1 MLKDR
6 PGSWNLADWLCVG
19 ESPPK
24 ELVHTF
30 YYGLCACIVSRAA
43 GVLGMAEEEKRY
55 ADLSARVQA
64 AFDRKFLD
72 LDARRFG
79 DGRCG
84 ADVFGLA
91 LGGLPAD
98 QQSAVANAYADRIL
112 TENGG
117 HLDTGF
123 LATSMLFDVL
133 SDAGRDDVA
142 FTIMNQRTYPS
153 YGYWIAQGATT
164 LWESWN
170 GPAGVSRNHPALGS
184 GVKWLYKGLAGL
196 QIDPAKPGYEHVIIR
211 PRMVGGVT
219 QCSYHIKTQ
228 RGRFG
233 VEWEKSESRVT
244 IKVVIPV
251 NSSATVYV
259 PARSAVD
266 VTESGTP
273 VERTDGVEFLRMD
286 DGCSV
291 YDVGSGSYC
300 FVAGA

>member
-1 MLKDR
+1 MVKYNDQSLDR
-6 PGSWNLADWLCVG
+6 TFAALADPTRRALLARLGQRDGLSV
-19 ESPPK
+19 S
-24 ELVHTF
+24 EL
-30 YYGLCACIVSRAA
+30 
-43 GVLGMAEEEKRY
+43 
-55 ADLSARVQA
+55 ARPFQMS
-64 AFDRKFLD
+64 
-72 LDARRFG
+72 
-79 DGRCG
+79 
-84 ADVFGLA
+84 
-91 LGGLPAD
+91 LPA
-98 QQSAVANAYADRIL
+98 IMK
-112 TENGG
+112 
-117 HLDTGF
+117 HL
-123 LATSMLFDVL
+123 DVL